1 MKIDIRPA
9 APGDVTVILRF
20 VRELAA
26 FEKLLHEVEADEG
39 RIRAS
44 LFPDG
49 GRPAAECVL
58 AFADGAPAGF
68 ALFFTSYSTFL
79 GRPGIYLEDLFV
91 PPEFRGK
98 GVGRALLVHVAR
110 AARDRGCGRME
121 WSVLSWNKTAI
132 DFYES
137 LGATVMPDWRI
148 CRLTGEALKRMS

>member
-9 APGDVTVILRF
+9 TPGDLPVILRF

-39 RIRAS
+39 RLHAS

-49 GRPAAECVL
+49 GQPKAECVL
-58 AFADGAPAGF
+58 AFADAVPAGF
-68 ALFFTSYSTFL
+68 ALFFTNYSTFL
-79 GRPGIYLEDLFV
+79 GKPGIYLEDLFV
-91 PPEFRGK
+91 SLEFRGK

-110 AARDRGCGRME
+110 TARDRGCGRME

-148 CRLTGEALKRMS
+148 CRLTGEALGRI